1 VRLQEIAGSMCG
13 DAGGPVGVVL
23 TSILGNPLLILYD
36 EVDGQSLIA
45 YFVVP
50 PDNYDGPTG
59 VVVH

>member
-1 VRLQEIAGSMCG
+1 MCG
-13 DAGGPVGVVL
+13 DVGGPVGVIL

-36 EVDGQSLIA
+36 EVDGQSRITC
-45 YFVVP
+45 FVVP